1 MNNHKPEWYARL
13 RKGPFEKVIFDSKMQ
28 QEVELRMKTAW
39 AKNPKR
45 RLNPWAAAVVA
56 TVFLFIA
63 ITLVPWMS
71 AIIKETDITMA
82 TPYEGIEKN
91 DVLDLSKATNI
102 EEYKGNNDNW
112 AAVYYIYKMKDDNN
126 QQQKKLYIK
135 YVGKKPNPIGEI
147 SYAYDLGGKDVGS
160 GAMTFN
166 NEPDNGIYY
175 LGPLAKNETVHEK
188 DSTLKLQI
196 IWNGNKLSELIELKP

>member
-13 RKGPFEKVIFDSKMQ
+13 RKGPFEKAIFDSKMQ
-28 QEVELRMKTAW
+28 EEVELRMKTAW
-39 AKNPKR
+39 AKSPKR

-56 TVFLFIA
+56 AVFLFIA
-63 ITLVPWMS
+63 ITQVPGMS
-71 AIIKETDITMA
+71 AIFKDKDITMP
-82 TPYEGIEKN
+82 TPNEGIEKN
-91 DVLDLSKATNI
+91 DVPDLSNATHI
-102 EEYKGNNDNW
+102 EEYKGNSDNW

-135 YVGKKPNPIGEI
+135 YIGKKPNPIGEI

-166 NEPDNGIYY
+166 NEPENGIYY
-175 LGPLAKNETVHEK
+175 LVNISVQESH
-188 DSTLKLQI
+188 
-196 IWNGNKLSELIELKP
+196 